1 MHPTPE
7 HLHSRPMR
15 TRAME
20 RKRAERKAAALTK
33 LQERQWNS
41 EMPARVSWGLH
52 GHVSAGNSAFAP
64 DDQVP
69 CTELGWGR
77 GGFCLQTPN
86 RPHTP
91 PLPGDTGLCP
101 PVAISLR
108 SLTEELL
115 IHKYSLSFKVTR
127 RKIKLTGA
135 MGHVLPYFTNSKTF
149 RNQRQHKHKKN
160 LCCPF
165 LTRLVPFAPLF
176 YL

>member
-1 MHPTPE
+1 MGMCQLGTL
-7 HLHSRPMR
+7 HLPPM
-15 TRAME
+15 TRC
-20 RKRAERKAAALTK
+20 
-33 LQERQWNS
+33 
-41 EMPARVSWGLH
+41 
-52 GHVSAGNSAFAP
+52 HVRSLVG
-64 DDQVP
+64 
-69 CTELGWGR
+69 GR
-77 GGFCLQTPN
+77 WGFCLQTPN

-108 SLTEELL
+108 ALTEELL

-127 RKIKLTGA
+127 RKIKLTGV